1 MQQIVADFAKKSG
14 EAQREIGDQEIL
26 ERLLYPM
33 VNEGALILEEHMA
46 QRASDIDVV
55 WLNGYGWPA
64 WTGGPMFWA
73 DTVGLA
79 KVVEGLETNAPHMD
93 KAFRMSGLL
102 KSKAAEGG
110 RFNT

>member
-1 MQQIVADFAKKSG
+1 
-14 EAQREIGDQEIL
+14 
-26 ERLLYPM
+26 
-33 VNEGALILEEHMA
+33 MA

-73 DTVGLA
+73 DTVGLD
-79 KVVEGLETNAPHMD
+79 KVVAGLETNAQYMD
-93 KAFRMSGLL
+93 KGFKMSGLL

-110 RFNT
+110 KFNP